1 MKNLILILMTVLL
14 PVVILA
20 QETPLSSIY
29 SHYNGKAGYS
39 TSEILPGAM
48 SFSWEKDVD
57 ISQVK
62 EILKSISS
70 IRIVKLNPESDKGN
84 QEKLWKRVQKAAS
97 EDQYIEMINVSADNV
112 MVRMYA
118 LKGEGNVTKEIALAV
133 KDNDGMMLATMT
145 GNMDFTKLFT
155 KENMQAFRELGG
167 QLMEMKGSC
176 PHGDQ

>member
-1 MKNLILILMTVLL
+1 MKNLIIILMTVMF

-29 SHYNGKAGYS
+29 NQYNGKQGYS

-57 ISQVK
+57 ITQVR
-62 EILKSISS
+62 EMLKSINT

-84 QEKLWKRVQKAAS
+84 QEKLWKKVQKAAS

-118 LKGEGNVTKEIALAV
+118 LKGDGNVTREVALAV
-133 KDNDGMMLATMT
+133 KDDDGMMLATMT
-145 GNMDFTKLFT
+145 GNMDFTRLFT
-155 KENMQAFRELGG
+155 KENMLAFRELGE
-167 QLMEMKGSC
+167 QLMELKGTC